1 MCKKLFN
8 IEASF
13 YVKFCKEK
21 RLNSAEFLQISH
33 EYNAVSALNFGQR
46 FLTLSKSGQKM
57 PGQKQCFRPI
67 SNACIWDHIVF
78 V

>member
-8 IEASF
+8 IEASI

-57 PGQKQCFRPI
+57 PGQKQCVKTIPSARI
-67 SNACIWDHIVF
+67 LVHAF